1 MKVPVAAIAAAAL
14 QLIANSDSLIKVD
27 ADETVFYV
35 PVPVPEPLLCPIL
48 LYSALFACV
57 QFQQGPKWPPANAE
71 LINFH

>member
-1 MKVPVAAIAAAAL
+1 MKVLVAAIAAAAAL

-35 PVPVPEPLLCPIL
+35 PVPEPLLCPIL
-48 LYSALFACV
+48 PYSVLFACV